1 MGYHKG
7 EFIMISIVALYVIH
21 VCLMSGFVLYDV
33 SLLIPYCILK
43 GVLLSLGIYYPVF
56 LHFTN

>member
-7 EFIMISIVALYVIH
+7 EFIMISIVALYFIH

-43 GVLLSLGIYYPVF
+43 DVLLS
-56 LHFTN
+56 